1 MNTLS
6 IMDILQSEIIKIYNI
21 QERAIG
27 KFKIDSRRLNQNDVF
42 IAIKGN
48 KYDGHDYISEA
59 MKLNASL
66 IIVSEDINNIVNANT
81 MIIKVKDTIKVLG
94 ILASAILD
102 QVHVPVIA
110 ITGSN
115 GKTTTKELIAS
126 LLSNKYKVLKNEG
139 NLNNHIGLPITI
151 LNYEDEDV
159 IVLEMGMNHFKEI
172 DYLTKICHPSIGVIT
187 NIGTAHIGNLGSQ
200 KNILKAKL
208 EILNG
213 MKNGFLIINSDDK
226 MLNKV
231 KTKNNQIIR
240 CGSNNN
246 ADLRLIDIKY
256 YLNQT
261 RCTVISKKKRYTL
274 TINIPGKYIIYDVL
288 IAMQVAIIMGIKM
301 DDIIETV
308 ANYKTESNRTNLII
322 TDKFKIINDCYNS
335 SYESLDNILS
345 ILEKNDEEK
354 ILILGDILELGKHWH
369 KILNKLANRL
379 NKIDNRQVFLMGKQM
394 SKIHKKIKNSCYFA
408 DFNELYDKLDNIS
421 LENKTIL
428 IKASHAMN
436 FEKIYDY
443 LINIDKNKII
453 G

>member
-21 QERAIG
+21 QMRTIG
-27 KFKIDSRRLNQNDVF
+27 KFKIDSRQVNKDDVF

-48 KYDGHDYISEA
+48 KYDGHDYIGEA
-59 MKLNASL
+59 IKLNASL
-66 IIVSEDINNIVNANT
+66 IIVSEDIDNIDADT
-81 MIIKVKDTIKVLG
+81 MVIKVNDTVKILG
-94 ILASAILD
+94 ILASAVLD
-102 QVHVPVIA
+102 QVHVSVIA
-110 ITGSN
+110 VTGSN

-126 LLSNKYKVLKNEG
+126 LLSNKYKVLKNDG

-151 LNYEDEDV
+151 LNYNNEDV

-172 DYLTKICHPSIGVIT
+172 DYLTKICHPNIGVIT

-246 ADLRLIDIKY
+246 DDLRLIDIKY

-261 RCTVISKKKRYTL
+261 RCTVVSNNERYML
-274 TINIPGKYIIYDVL
+274 TINIPGKYIVYDVL
-288 IAMQVAIIMGIKM
+288 IAIQVAIIMGIKK
-301 DDIIETV
+301 DDIIKTV
-308 ANYKTESNRTNLII
+308 ANYKTESNRTNLIT
-322 TDKFKIINDCYNS
+322 TDNFKIINDCYNS

-345 ILEKNDEEK
+345 ILEMNDEEK
-354 ILILGDILELGKHWH
+354 ILILGDILELGKHWR
-369 KILNKLANRL
+369 KILNKLAKRL
-379 NKIDNRQVFLMGKQM
+379 NMIDNRQVFLMGKQM
-394 SKIHKKIKNSCYFA
+394 TKIHKKIKNSYYFT
-408 DFNELYDKLDNIS
+408 DFNELYSKLDNTS
-421 LENKTIL
+421 LVNKTIL

-436 FEKIYDY
+436 FDKIYDY
-443 LINIDKNKII
+443 LINIDKNKIM